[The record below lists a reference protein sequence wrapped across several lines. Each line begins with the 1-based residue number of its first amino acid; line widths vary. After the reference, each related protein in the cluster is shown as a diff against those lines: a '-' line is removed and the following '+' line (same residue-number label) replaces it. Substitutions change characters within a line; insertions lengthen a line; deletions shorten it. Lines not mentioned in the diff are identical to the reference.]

1 MTTMELKNS
10 IIRKIAQIN
19 DSEFLK
25 AIKTIIDSKQVDEVH
40 ITSEEQKAQIEYRL
54 QQAKKGQTVSNDHL
68 VNEIN
73 EWLEKR

>member
-1 MTTMELKNS
+1 MTTLELKNS

-40 ITSEEQKAQIEYRL
+40 SVQYFIRS
-54 QQAKKGQTVSNDHL
+54 
-68 VNEIN
+68 
-73 EWLEKR
+73 

>member
-40 ITSEEQKAQIEYRL
+40 ITSEEQKAQIEYGL